1 MRLTRQ
7 LIDALLWERW
17 CHSDAV
23 LAHARLFFE
32 DYVPPSDG
40 PADEVIKELADIEDE
55 KLLQYFCFVL
65 LDFASCDRELEE
77 PALAAALLLCKKLG
91 VEQHFRTIAC
101 KELKIRKKQF
111 DKLEKDAQAILENA
125 RNSGGRK

>member
-1 MRLTRQ
+1 MDYPRGASHLRNGKSQ
-7 LIDALLWERW
+7 LN
-17 CHSDAV
+17 
-23 LAHARLFFE
+23 
-32 DYVPPSDG
+32 
-40 PADEVIKELADIEDE
+40 
-55 KLLQYFCFVL
+55 LQ
-65 LDFASCDRELEE
+65 
-77 PALAAALLLCKKLG
+77 P